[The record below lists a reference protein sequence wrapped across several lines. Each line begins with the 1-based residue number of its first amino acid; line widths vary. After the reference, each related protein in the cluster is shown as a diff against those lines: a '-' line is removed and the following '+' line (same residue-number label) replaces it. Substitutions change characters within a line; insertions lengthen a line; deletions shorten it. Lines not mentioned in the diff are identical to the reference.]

1 MNTFFGLV
9 LMIAMIT
16 FVVFFILFMI
26 KRSKDRDKA
35 KRYLIYTGISFV
47 LMIVGMIGASSTDTP
62 ENHMTSKQI
71 REASIKKKQEKEDN
85 DYAKAQ
91 KKKAKQEDLANLR
104 KDLAQVPAQT
114 KNTITDVE
122 LSSDGSITATLND
135 DVLAGNSAQIKNI
148 AKTAADSL
156 SKLVDRNYPL
166 PSPYDEADLGVKIVD
181 SSGNTLYQ
189 QSTNPF

>member
-1 MNTFFGLV
+1 MNTFFGLI

-16 FVVFFILFMI
+16 FVVFFILFML

-35 KRYLIYTGISFV
+35 KRYLMYTLISFV

-62 ENHMTSKQI
+62 ENHMTTKQI